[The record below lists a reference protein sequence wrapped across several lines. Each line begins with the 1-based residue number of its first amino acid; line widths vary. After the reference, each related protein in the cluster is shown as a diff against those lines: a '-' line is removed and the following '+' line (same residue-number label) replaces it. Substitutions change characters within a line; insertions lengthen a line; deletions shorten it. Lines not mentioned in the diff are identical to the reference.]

1 MAYVAPL
8 SNAVATSDAERQA
21 RVDRRLGASPLLAAP
36 LRRLGYDS
44 RELWAWD
51 NYHASVLG
59 FAGHCRAAGR
69 HENGIVR
76 ALEIGG
82 GRAPLM
88 TPREAE
94 SAGIAYTINDIDAR
108 ELAMGP
114 AEFAKVQFDI
124 AGAVDPSLRSRYDL
138 IFSRMVMEHV
148 RDAARAWSNMFE
160 LLAPGGVAL
169 AFHPTLYAPPFVI
182 NWLAPEALTAPVL
195 RLFFSDRHDGD
206 TPKFPARYDLCTT
219 DPNVIEP
226 ALRRAGFRHALS
238 APFWGDR
245 YFRHLPGVRGVN
257 DALSALAEA
266 RDWRLM
272 TSYAYTIAG
281 K

>member
-8 SNAVATSDAERQA
+8 SNAAAAPDAEREA
-21 RVDRRLGASPLLAAP
+21 RVDRRLGASPFLAAP

-51 NYHASVLG
+51 NYQASVLA
-59 FAGHCRAAGR
+59 FADHCRAAGR
-69 HENGIVR
+69 HENGLVR

-82 GRAPLM
+82 GRGPLL
-88 TPREAE
+88 TPQEAD
-94 SAGIAYTINDIDAR
+94 SAGIAYAVNDIDAR

-114 AEFAKVQFDI
+114 AEFGKVQFDI
-124 AGAVDPSLRSRYDL
+124 AGAIDTSFRGCYDL

-195 RLFFSDRHDGD
+195 RFFFSDRHDGD
-206 TPKFPARYDLCTT
+206 YPKFPARYDLCTA
-219 DPNVIEP
+219 DPDVIEP

-245 YFRHLPGVRGVN
+245 YFRHLPGVRWAN

-272 TSYAYTIAG
+272 TSYAYTVAAR
-281 K
+281 